1 MPHRHRQGLSLRQGR
16 HHFAVIHSFP
26 ITTRTLAARTPWL
39 HNGSMDITV
48 KRIPDELYQNFRKL
62 SSQNGRSLNSEII
75 AAMDAAVAGLE
86 SSRN

>member
-1 MPHRHRQGLSLRQGR
+1 
-16 HHFAVIHSFP
+16 
-26 ITTRTLAARTPWL
+26 
-39 HNGSMDITV
+39 MDITV